1 MPLRKEFQ
9 DVYSDGIKKTFED
22 LGWSCSR
29 ADERFDTPEIMCTIC
44 KSAQEASLIIADLT
58 GRNPNVFLEVGLAFG
73 LEKYVVLLSQ
83 IPTDIPFDTRTF
95 RTITYDR
102 DKISNLSESLRA
114 LVKEIKIIP
123 KSRRESSDNQAELAR
138 RRQDHSIK
146 IKDEALKPWLA
157 KVEEC
162 CRLDA
167 VYYSEDM
174 NKMIGAVPSDPIDL
188 DFFDVAE
195 SHLETKYPGILE
207 AWNEL
212 KLATLVHNQKLA
224 ALFEEIRNMTI
235 EALKIPCF
243 YSNLSRRKVPQEYI
257 TIDRFLEIL
266 FEEMKLKTR
275 SKGESGLGN
284 PSTNPVSIGSE
295 MFYELEWSGNRI
307 IRAREKEKTERAILL
322 IDQLLMTPRFKEEAE
337 NLIKSLDEIQ
347 KVKRT
352 NFEKK
357 VKEVIKSIELG
368 KILEGNCQ
376 YCP

>member
-1 MPLRKEFQ
+1 
-9 DVYSDGIKKTFED
+9 
-22 LGWSCSR
+22 
-29 ADERFDTPEIMCTIC
+29 
-44 KSAQEASLIIADLT
+44 
-58 GRNPNVFLEVGLAFG
+58 
-73 LEKYVVLLSQ
+73 
-83 IPTDIPFDTRTF
+83 
-95 RTITYDR
+95 
-102 DKISNLSESLRA
+102 
-114 LVKEIKIIP
+114 
-123 KSRRESSDNQAELAR
+123 
-138 RRQDHSIK
+138 
-146 IKDEALKPWLA
+146 
-157 KVEEC
+157 
-162 CRLDA
+162 
-167 VYYSEDM
+167 
-174 NKMIGAVPSDPIDL
+174 
-188 DFFDVAE
+188 
-195 SHLETKYPGILE
+195 
-207 AWNEL
+207 
-212 KLATLVHNQKLA
+212 
-224 ALFEEIRNMTI
+224 MTI